1 METKKEDLTLLG
13 VKDAVTALK
22 KGVCSSERL
31 IESCL
36 AKIKSNNG
44 KMNGFIHVE
53 TEQATRDA
61 LQSDNRRKNGTLLS
75 PLDGVPLA
83 VKDNIDILGQPTTNG
98 LGMHWI
104 PSKDAAIVKLLRNKG
119 MVFLGKTNMH
129 EAALGATT
137 DNPHHGK
144 CFNPLLEGHTPGG
157 SSGGS
162 GAVVS
167 GYLCPAA
174 LGTDTMGSVR
184 VPAAYCGI
192 VGFKPT
198 KNFWSTAG
206 VTPLSVTLDTIGPLA
221 RSVSDI
227 AFLSGLNL
235 KNIDV
240 KSCNVA
246 SLENFEYAD
255 MEDEIKSGY
264 EETKKLLLN
273 SGVSIG
279 QARLSDY
286 DPSSAR
292 RAGLLV
298 SEVEACV
305 LLEDFRLKS
314 QEAFSPEL
322 QTMLDFGRR
331 APASRY
337 FNAIQKIQ
345 TLKRELCSIFQKQ
358 KFVITPTTPQTPFP
372 FSKDTPT
379 NQADFTALAN
389 FCGCPAISLP
399 LKRSGKSKPVG
410 LQIMA
415 GPGSDIDLLS
425 FALGIEKL
433 ISNN

>member
-1 METKKEDLTLLG
+1 
-13 VKDAVTALK
+13 
-22 KGVCSSERL
+22 
-31 IESCL
+31 
-36 AKIKSNNG
+36 
-44 KMNGFIHVE
+44 
-53 TEQATRDA
+53 
-61 LQSDNRRKNGTLLS
+61 
-75 PLDGVPLA
+75 
-83 VKDNIDILGQPTTNG
+83 
-98 LGMHWI
+98 
-104 PSKDAAIVKLLRNKG
+104 
-119 MVFLGKTNMH
+119 
-129 EAALGATT
+129 
-137 DNPHHGK
+137 
-144 CFNPLLEGHTPGG
+144 
-157 SSGGS
+157 
-162 GAVVS
+162 
-167 GYLCPAA
+167 
-174 LGTDTMGSVR
+174 
-184 VPAAYCGI
+184 
-192 VGFKPT
+192 
-198 KNFWSTAG
+198 
-206 VTPLSVTLDTIGPLA
+206 
-221 RSVSDI
+221 
-227 AFLSGLNL
+227 
-235 KNIDV
+235 
-240 KSCNVA
+240 VA
-246 SLENFEYAD
+246 SLENFDYAD

-264 EETKKLLLN
+264 EETTRLLQNL
-273 SGVSIG
+273 GVSIG

-337 FNAIQKIQ
+337 FNAIQRTQ
-345 TLKRELCSIFQKQ
+345 TLKRQLCSIFQKQ

-372 FSKDTPT
+372 FSKDTPI

-399 LKRSGKSKPVG
+399 LKRSGEEKPVG